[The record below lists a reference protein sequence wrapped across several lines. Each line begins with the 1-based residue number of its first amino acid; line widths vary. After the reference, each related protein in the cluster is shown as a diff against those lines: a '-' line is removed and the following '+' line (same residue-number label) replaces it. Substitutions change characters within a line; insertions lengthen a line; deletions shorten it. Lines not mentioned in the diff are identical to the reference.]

1 MYGKSGEHMKYIDLS
16 HEIKN
21 EMPIYPGDIEV
32 NLEQVNKY
40 KEDGYNGY
48 SLFTGMHAGT
58 HIDAPKHILETDKYI
73 LDYPIE
79 KFVGNAILL
88 DVRGESI
95 IEVKDEY
102 YRIIKENDI
111 VVLFTGHDEFYGK
124 EEYYTK
130 HPVVSNELAEL
141 LVKKKIKILGIDAPS
156 PDMNPFD
163 IHKKLLENNI
173 FILENLTNLKSLLY
187 NENIQ
192 IFAQPLKIQGE
203 ASLVRAIALY
213 QGY

>member
-1 MYGKSGEHMKYIDLS
+1 MKYIDLS

-21 EMPIYPGDIEV
+21 EMPIYPGDVEV

-40 KEDGYNGY
+40 EEDGYNGY

-58 HIDAPKHILETDKYI
+58 HIDAPKHILQTDKYI
-73 LDYPIE
+73 SDYPIE
-79 KFVGNAILL
+79 RFVGNAILL

-102 YRIIKENDI
+102 YRSIKENDI
-111 VVLFTGHDEFYGK
+111 VLLFTGHDKIYGT
-124 EEYYTK
+124 ENYYTD
-130 HPVVSNELAEL
+130 HPVVSEELADL

-156 PDMNPFD
+156 PDKNPYNV
-163 IHKKLLENNI
+163 HKKLLENDI
-173 FILENLTNLKSLLY
+173 FVLENLTNLKELLY
-187 NENIQ
+187 NEGIQ

-203 ASLVRAIALY
+203 GSLVRAIALY